1 MKKIFNSISVRLA
14 FRFTLIL
21 SVAILLVSMSFVW
34 IMRSFV
40 RRGQDLEL
48 IHAADVI
55 EHGITDRLSLDYAN
69 LPFYITYTVFK
80 NDEQIFTNDPFLPPL
95 PETFGKT
102 KIYEAKNF
110 FINDDLKILYFARK
124 SKSGE
129 YTIMTAMGIERDIS
143 SRLLLTLPKT
153 ILLAIFPILI
163 LSYMVLLFITKRTM
177 RPVIKITESA
187 TKISSSNLGTLLPL
201 SGNNDEL
208 DKLAETFNRLFERL
222 KADFDLEKQ
231 FTSDVS
237 HELKTPLAV
246 ILGQTNLLLRWGKDE
261 PLQLEKSLKIIKNES
276 KSMEAIITN
285 LLQISRL
292 ENGKIKPQKENV
304 NVLEMFL
311 RLKSE
316 FESVSPESQFKIECN
331 KEICVLS
338 DWELLHQVLT
348 IIISNSIKFVKENC
362 VVTMKAF
369 FEEEKTVILVSDNGS
384 GFAENVLPHVFER
397 FYRGDEAHVRSAG
410 GSGLGLSIAEAIITS
425 FNGTIEAQN
434 TAQHGALIRIL
445 LNTH

>member
-21 SVAILLVSMSFVW
+21 SVAILLISMLFVW

-40 RRGQDLEL
+40 RRGQNLEL
-48 IHAADVI
+48 IRAADVI
-55 EHGITDRLSLDYAN
+55 EQGISDRISLDYAN
-69 LPFYITYTVFK
+69 LPFYITYAVYK
-80 NDEQIFTNDPFLPPL
+80 EDEQLFTNDPFLPLL
-95 PETFGKT
+95 PETFGKP
-102 KIYEAKNF
+102 KIYEEKNF

-124 SKSGE
+124 SQNGE
-129 YTIMTAMGIERDIS
+129 YTIMTAMGIERDVS
-143 SRLLLTLPKT
+143 SRLLVTLPKT

-163 LSYMVLLFITKRTM
+163 LSYVVLLFITRRTM
-177 RPVIKITESA
+177 QPVIKITESA
-187 TKISSSNLGTLLPL
+187 TNISSSNLGTLLPL

-246 ILGQTNLLLRWGKDE
+246 ILGQTNLLLRWGKNE
-261 PLQLEKSLKIIKNES
+261 PEQLEKSLKIIKSES

-285 LLQISRL
+285 LLQISRI
-292 ENGKIKPQKENV
+292 ENGKIKPQKEKV
-304 NVLEMFL
+304 NVLQMYSQ
-311 RLKSE
+311 LKTE
-316 FESVSPESQFKIECN
+316 FESVSPECQFLIDCD
-331 KEICVLS
+331 KEIYVLS

-362 VVTMKAF
+362 VITLKAF
-369 FEEEKTVILVSDNGS
+369 FEGEKTVFILSDNGE
-384 GFAENVLPHVFER
+384 GFSENVLPHVFER

-425 FNGTIEAQN
+425 FNGTIQAQN
-434 TAQHGALIRIL
+434 TESHGASIRISL
-445 LNTH
+445 ASS